1 MKHYL
6 ESSAF
11 IQETTSKMLQFN
23 PMELAFRSYEHM
35 VHFPKSY
42 SPQERENIEN
52 TYHTFCKRL
61 HLPSISRTLPP
72 PVKK

>member
-11 IQETTSKMLQFN
+11 IQKTTSKMLQFN
-23 PMELAFRSYEHM
+23 PMELAFRSYDHM
-35 VHFPKSY
+35 VHFPESY

-52 TYHTFCKRL
+52 TYHT
-61 HLPSISRTLPP
+61 S
-72 PVKK
+72 